1 MSTDHAQDHVR
12 DLARAEDWFIRHGL
26 PYFVDGERAAARR
39 ALSPRM
45 LVPAVVLALAV
56 AIGVGSMVGSFDGDS
71 TNGTA
76 AGSAALGVVVAVY
89 AVTVLRAW
97 PIAAWAVARTLR
109 SLGMLFP
116 LVTRALPLLLLFI
129 TFLFINTEVWQVAT
143 SLDGGILWGAVLLFG
158 AVAVG
163 FLLARL
169 PEELDD
175 VDDEIHG
182 SRLVSSCVGTPLEH
196 AAADLVDGEQDLF
209 DLAGDTEIIGFQK
222 ANLILVLLVSQIVQ
236 VMLLSFAVFLFFVVF
251 GSVVMEGTVVASWI
265 GHDPSPLVSGL
276 PGLTTELTQV
286 AVFLAAFSG
295 LYFTVYAVTDE
306 NYRRQFFTA
315 ITDELER
322 AIGVRAVY
330 QALKKRALE

>member
-1 MSTDHAQDHVR
+1 MSADRVR
-12 DLARAEDWFIRHGL
+12 DLALAEEWFIRHGL
-26 PYFVDGERAAARR
+26 PYFVDDERAAARR
-39 ALSPRM
+39 ALSAPR
-45 LVPAVVLALAV
+45 LVPSIVVALALG
-56 AIGVGSMVGSFDGDS
+56 IGLGTLVGWLDGDS

-76 AGSAALGVVVAVY
+76 AGSAAIGVVAAIY
-89 AVTVLRAW
+89 AATALRAW

-109 SLGMLFP
+109 SLGLLFP

-143 SLDGGILWGAVLLFG
+143 SLEGGILWGAVLLFG

-169 PEELDD
+169 PEELDN

-182 SRLVSSCVGTPLEH
+182 PRLVSSCRGTPLER
-196 AAADLVDGEQDLF
+196 AAADLVDGENDLF
-209 DLAGDTEIIGFQK
+209 DLAEDAEITGYQK
-222 ANLILVLLVSQIVQ
+222 ANLILVLLVSQVVQ
-236 VMLLSFAVFLFFVVF
+236 VLLLAFAVFLFFVVF
-251 GSVVMEGTVVASWI
+251 GSVVMKRAVVESWI
-265 GHDPSPLVSGL
+265 GHDPSPLIPGL

-315 ITDELER
+315 ITNELER
-322 AIGVRAVY
+322 AVGVRAVY
-330 QALKKRALE
+330 QALKRGATDAG

>member
-1 MSTDHAQDHVR
+1 VSTDRVR
-12 DLARAEDWFIRHGL
+12 DLELAEQWFIRHGL

-39 ALSPRM
+39 GLSPRR
-45 LVPAVVLALAV
+45 LVPSIVFALAV
-56 AIGVGSMVGSFDGDS
+56 AIGLGTLVGWLDGGS

-76 AGSAALGVVVAVY
+76 AGSAAIGVVAAVY
-89 AVTVLRAW
+89 AATALRAW
-97 PIAAWAVARTLR
+97 PIAVWAVARTFR

-143 SLDGGILWGAVLLFG
+143 SLEGGILWGAVLLFG

-182 SRLVSSCVGTPLEH
+182 SRLVSSCEGTPLEH
-196 AAADLVDGEQDLF
+196 AAADLVDGEHDLF
-209 DLAGDTEIIGFQK
+209 DLAEDTEITGFQK

-251 GSVVMEGTVVASWI
+251 GSVVMKGAVVRSWI
-265 GHDPSPLVSGL
+265 DHYPSPLIPGL

-315 ITDELER
+315 ITNELER

-330 QALKKRALE
+330 QALKRSEPDESAS

>member
-1 MSTDHAQDHVR
+1 MSTEHAR
-12 DLARAEDWFIRHGL
+12 DLALAEQWFIRHGL
-26 PYFVDGERAAARR
+26 PYFVDDERAAVRR
-39 ALSPRM
+39 ALSPRR
-45 LVPAVVLALAV
+45 LVPTIVFALAV
-56 AIGVGSMVGSFDGDS
+56 AVGLGILVGWLDGGS

-76 AGSAALGVVVAVY
+76 AGSAAIGVVAVVY
-89 AVTVLRAW
+89 AATALRAR
-97 PIAAWAVARTLR
+97 PIATWAVARTLR

-143 SLDGGILWGAVLLFG
+143 SLEGGILWGAVLLFG
-158 AVAVG
+158 TVAVG

-196 AAADLVDGEQDLF
+196 AAADLVDGEHDLF
-209 DLAGDTEIIGFQK
+209 DLAEDTEITGFQK

-251 GSVVMEGTVVASWI
+251 GSVVMDGDVVASWI
-265 GHDPSPLVSGL
+265 GHAPSPLIPGF

-315 ITDELER
+315 ITNELER

-330 QALKKRALE
+330 QALKMQARG